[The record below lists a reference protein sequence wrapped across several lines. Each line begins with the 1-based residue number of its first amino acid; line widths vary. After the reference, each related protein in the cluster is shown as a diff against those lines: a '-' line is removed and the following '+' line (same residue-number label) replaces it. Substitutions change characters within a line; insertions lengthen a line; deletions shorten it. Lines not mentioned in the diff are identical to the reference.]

1 MSNVPF
7 GVSRL
12 DSIIGGGA
20 PPGNV
25 VMVSSEPGA
34 GGREFIYTSAVMNA
48 LAREDSELF
57 DLHYGDVHAD
67 AEVPPEVH
75 YLSFTADESYLKRE
89 MNYTMDTEI
98 VDAAVPG
105 IRFRDFSPEY
115 FQLSP
120 IPREWYVGEAT
131 ALSDLGGGG
140 HREELL
146 TALGDYLNNYAAGN
160 LVVIDSM
167 TDLVGAISDEM
178 EWSDIA
184 MLVKGLAKAA
194 HRWGGLIVLLVS
206 EDSLSETELGILSD
220 ASGGTLRFAWES
232 GGSQRARTMVVEEF
246 RGVLSQL
253 EGENIVRFEVEIH
266 EAGLDVSDVRK
277 IR

>member
-1 MSNVPF
+1 MSQIPF

-25 VMVSSEPGA
+25 VMLTGEFGA
-34 GGREFIYTSAVMNA
+34 GAREFLYTTAVMNA
-48 LAREDSELF
+48 LYHRDPELF
-57 DLHYGDVHAD
+57 DLYYGDLHPD
-67 AEVPPEVH
+67 ATVPEEIH
-75 YLSFTADESYLKRE
+75 YLSFTADESYLRRE
-89 MNYTMDTEI
+89 MSYTMDEEI
-98 VDAAVPG
+98 VETAAPE
-105 IRFRDFSPEY
+105 INFRDFSPEY

-120 IPREWYVGEAT
+120 IPREWYVGET
-131 ALSDLGGGG
+131 ASVRDLGRS
-140 HREELL
+140 HDRDDILA
-146 TALGDYLNNYAAGN
+146 ALGDYLTQHAVDSLIA
-160 LVVIDSM
+160 IDSL

-178 EWSDIA
+178 SWSTIA
-184 MLVKGLAKAA
+184 MVMKGLAKAA

-206 EDSLSETELGILSD
+206 EATLTDTQLGMLMES
-220 ASGGTLRFAWES
+220 SGGTLRFAWES

-246 RGVLSQL
+246 RGVLSRL
-253 EGENIVRFEVEIH
+253 EEENIIRFEVEIH